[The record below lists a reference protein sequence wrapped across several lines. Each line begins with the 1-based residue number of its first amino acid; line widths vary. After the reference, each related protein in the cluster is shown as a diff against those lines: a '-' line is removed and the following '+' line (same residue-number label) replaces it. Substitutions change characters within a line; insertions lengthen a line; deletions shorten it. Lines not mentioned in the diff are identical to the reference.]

1 MKKKIIIGVSATVI
15 VIVAIAAGIVTGV
28 SSKKKSSDD
37 INVSCKAAV
46 TKNEDITCY
55 DWLKKL
61 CNKTGVEAEDYI
73 KAAKEYGYIT
83 DSDEF
88 SNDDIASGG
97 FMALTSMRA
106 MGEGKMQIY
115 LGTDDAISDNTNIE
129 LAINNNLITEDSLDR
144 GFSDQEADGIL
155 DKFDDLYYGEFW
167 PEDIENVSYKENVS
181 QLQFFDIKD
190 YKEDE
195 NIIYIDESAAKNLKK
210 GDTFVFDYMGEKIA
224 KKIVENMGNGTFSLE
239 DPEIDEVF
247 NTLIVSDSAS
257 IGIDDI
263 ISYYGLDNVKV
274 SAGKPVTMLTADV
287 SGNIHSK
294 GFAIEAAVNDD
305 NELEVTLTDNDT
317 EAEYELPIKQK
328 LNKKCEN
335 FSIKWDVNNINV
347 GAQGKYTLKS
357 GLKYASV
364 GVDIDSEI
372 SGEIGVEGDFS
383 DGILLCQTPALI
395 GSNLVAV
402 NVALYIVPAV
412 DGSVNLKVEVPY
424 YAGVSY
430 EKGKGVNGT
439 MGLRSSMQ
447 TSIEAEGT
455 MGLYF
460 RTAPMLVTM
469 RSIPL
474 LDAELDI
481 GAEAEATRTGRPNGQ
496 ICSDV
501 NVKCPVFIIGVGD
514 ESVKY
519 KNKKSLLC
527 TMDISKSCEFTS
539 FARSKSLHYERL
551 ADGTKQFVEEC
562 TYNEQPEDDKPKE
575 SEASTEAPIQQ
586 PTQEQSTQEQPTQE
600 QVTQGTDVKESGSLH
615 TYKTRMAE
623 YFPEQ
628 TTFYFDYPDNW
639 TVIKEEVISGGGEIV
654 RLRNENGAELYYE
667 AWSYKVPENN
677 QYYGGA
683 EYITSSLDKIADS
696 RYSPEN
702 DFGIVKI
709 KIISRESKLT
719 GEKVIDENGAELYAL
734 MSGEKI
740 SKYVNYG
747 NKFTCFNSGFEVGC
761 MFECQGS
768 KVFKTQLSTDYTD
781 KDREEIIAILKS
793 FRDTP

>member
-1 MKKKIIIGVSATVI
+1 MKKKIIIGVSAAVI
-15 VIVAIAAGIVTGV
+15 VIMAIAAGIVTGAL
-28 SSKKKSSDD
+28 SKKKSSND

-61 CNKTGVEAEDYI
+61 CNKMGIEADDYR

-115 LGTDDAISDNTNIE
+115 LGTDDEISDNTNIG
-129 LAINNNLITEDSLDR
+129 LAINNNLIAEDSFDR

-167 PEDIENVSYKENVS
+167 PEDIENVSYKENIS

-224 KKIVENMGNGTFSLE
+224 KKIVEDMGNGTFSLE

-287 SGNIHSK
+287 SGNINSK

-347 GAQGKYTLKS
+347 GAQVKYTLKS

-527 TMDISKSCEFTS
+527 TMYISKSCEFTS

-551 ADGTKQFVEEC
+551 ADGTKQFVKEC
-562 TYNEQPEDDKPKE
+562 TYNEQPEDEKPKE
-575 SEASTEAPIQQ
+575 SEASTEAPTQEQ
-586 PTQEQSTQEQPTQE
+586 PTQEQSTQE

-639 TVIKEEVISGGGEIV
+639 TVITERVGNDGETII
-654 RLRNENGAELYYE
+654 LQNENGAKVCYDARPYIV
-667 AWSYKVPENN
+667 YKYMYDFGTQYTSAAMSRISKSRYNPGKDLWIIKIKNTSNFDSLNN
-677 QYYGGA
+677 QTITFDDGA
-683 EYITSSLDKIADS
+683 EMYAVTTAEKSIGDTFDYRS
-696 RYSPEN
+696 
-702 DFGIVKI
+702 
-709 KIISRESKLT
+709 T
-719 GEKVIDENGAELYAL
+719 GCVMA
-734 MSGEKI
+734 
-740 SKYVNYG
+740 
-747 NKFTCFNSGFEVGC
+747 F
-761 MFECQGS
+761 MFECPNSAGFRS
-768 KVFKTQLSTDYTD
+768 EPSDKLTD
-781 KDREEIIAILKS
+781 KDREEIIAILES

>member
-1 MKKKIIIGVSATVI
+1 MKKKIIIGVSAAVI
-15 VIVAIAAGIVTGV
+15 VIMAIAAGIVTGAL
-28 SSKKKSSDD
+28 SKKKSSND

-61 CNKTGVEAEDYI
+61 CNKMGIEADDYR

-88 SNDDIASGG
+88 SDDDIASGG

-115 LGTDDAISDNTNIE
+115 LGTDDEISDNTNIE
-129 LAINNNLITEDSLDR
+129 LAINNNLIAEDSLDR

-167 PEDIENVSYKENVS
+167 PEDIENVSYKENIS

-210 GDTFVFDYMGEKIA
+210 GDIFVFDYMGEKIA
-224 KKIVENMGNGTFSLE
+224 KKIVEDMGNGTFSLE

-294 GFAIEAAVNDD
+294 GFSIEAAVNDD

-347 GAQGKYTLKS
+347 GAQVKYTLKS

-551 ADGTKQFVEEC
+551 ADGTKQFVKEC

-575 SEASTEAPIQQ
+575 SETSTEA
-586 PTQEQSTQEQPTQE
+586 TTQEQPTQE
-600 QVTQGTDVKESGSLH
+600 QVTQGTDVKESGPLH

-639 TVIKEEVISGGGEIV
+639 TVVSERANANTEVVIIQNDNGVQIEYMARDDKFGTEIMGNIMV
-654 RLRNENGAELYYE
+654 E
-667 AWSYKVPENN
+667 AK
-677 QYYGGA
+677 
-683 EYITSSLDKIADS
+683 
-696 RYSPEN
+696 N
-702 DFGIVKI
+702 DV
-709 KIISRESKLT
+709 
-719 GEKVIDENGAELYAL
+719 V
-734 MSGEKI
+734 
-740 SKYVNYG
+740 
-747 NKFTCFNSGFEVGC
+747 
-761 MFECQGS
+761 
-768 KVFKTQLSTDYTD
+768 
-781 KDREEIIAILKS
+781 
-793 FRDTP
+793 

>member
-1 MKKKIIIGVSATVI
+1 MKKKIIIGVSAAVI
-15 VIVAIAAGIVTGV
+15 VIMAIVAGIVTGAL
-28 SSKKKSSDD
+28 SKKKSSND

-61 CNKTGVEAEDYI
+61 CNKMGIEADDYR

-115 LGTDDAISDNTNIE
+115 LGTDDAISDNTNIG
-129 LAINNNLITEDSLDR
+129 LAINNNLIAEDSLDR

-210 GDTFVFDYMGEKIA
+210 GDIFVFDYMGGKIA
-224 KKIVENMGNGTFSLE
+224 KKIVEDMGNGTFSLE

-287 SGNIHSK
+287 SGNINSK

-347 GAQGKYTLKS
+347 GAQVKYTLKS

-469 RSIPL
+469 KSIPL

-551 ADGTKQFVEEC
+551 ADGTKQFVKEC
-562 TYNEQPEDDKPKE
+562 TYNEQPEDEKPKE
-575 SEASTEAPIQQ
+575 SEASTEAPTQEQ
-586 PTQEQSTQEQPTQE
+586 PTQEQSTQE

-639 TVIKEEVISGGGEIV
+639 TVITERVGNDGETII
-654 RLRNENGAELYYE
+654 LQNENGAKVCYDARPYIV
-667 AWSYKVPENN
+667 YKYMYDFGTQYTSAAMSRISKSRYNPGKDLWIIKIKNTSNFDSLNN
-677 QYYGGA
+677 QTITFDDGA
-683 EYITSSLDKIADS
+683 EMYAVTTAEKSIGDTFDYRS
-696 RYSPEN
+696 
-702 DFGIVKI
+702 
-709 KIISRESKLT
+709 T
-719 GEKVIDENGAELYAL
+719 GCVMA
-734 MSGEKI
+734 
-740 SKYVNYG
+740 
-747 NKFTCFNSGFEVGC
+747 F
-761 MFECQGS
+761 MFECPNSAGFRS
-768 KVFKTQLSTDYTD
+768 EPSDKLTD
-781 KDREEIIAILKS
+781 KDREEIIAILES

>member
-15 VIVAIAAGIVTGV
+15 VIAAIAAGVITGV
-28 SSKKKSSDD
+28 SSKKKSSND

-61 CNKTGVEAEDYI
+61 CNKMGVEADDYR

-106 MGEGKMQIY
+106 MSEGKMQIY
-115 LGTDDAISDNTNIE
+115 LGTDDEISDNTNIE
-129 LAINNNLITEDSLDR
+129 LAINNNLIAEDSLDR

-167 PEDIENVSYKENVS
+167 PEDIENVSYKENIS

-224 KKIVENMGNGTFSLE
+224 KKIVEDMGNGTFSLE

-305 NELEVTLTDNDT
+305 NELEVRLTDNDT

-335 FSIKWDVNNINV
+335 FSMKWNVNNINV
-347 GAQGKYTLKS
+347 GAQVKYTLKS

-551 ADGTKQFVEEC
+551 ADGTKQFVKEC

-575 SEASTEAPIQQ
+575 SGASTEAP
-586 PTQEQSTQEQPTQE
+586 TQEQPTQE
-600 QVTQGTDVKESGSLH
+600 QVTQGTDLKESGSLH

-639 TVIKEEVISGGGEIV
+639 TVIKEDVISGGGEIV
-654 RLRNENGAELYYE
+654 RLKNENGAELYYE
-667 AWSYKVPENN
+667 AWAYKVPENN
-677 QYYGGA
+677 QYYGGT
-683 EYITSSLDKIADS
+683 EYITSSLDKIANS

-740 SKYVNYG
+740 SKYLNYG
-747 NKFTCFNSGFEVGC
+747 NKFTCFSSGFEVGC

-768 KVFKTQLSTDYTD
+768 KVFMTQLSTDYTEKD
-781 KDREEIIAILKS
+781 KEEIIAILKS

>member
-1 MKKKIIIGVSATVI
+1 MKKKIIIGVSVAVI
-15 VIVAIAAGIVTGV
+15 VIVAIVTGIVTGA
-28 SSKKKSSDD
+28 SSKKKSSND
-37 INVSCKAAV
+37 INVSCNAAV

-61 CNKTGVEAEDYI
+61 CNKTGVEAEDYR

-347 GAQGKYTLKS
+347 GAQVKYTLKS

-469 RSIPL
+469 KSIPL

-527 TMDISKSCEFTS
+527 TMDISKSCEFTL

-551 ADGTKQFVEEC
+551 ADGTKQFVNEC

-575 SEASTEAPIQQ
+575 SGASTEV
-586 PTQEQSTQEQPTQE
+586 PTQEQPTQEQPTQE
-600 QVTQGTDVKESGSLH
+600 QVTQGTDLKESGPLH

-639 TVIKEEVISGGGEIV
+639 TVVSERTNANTEVVIIQNDNGVQIEYIARDDKFGTEIMGNIMVEAKNDVVSKPRYNSGGELVIV
-654 RLRNENGAELYYE
+654 KTKDYKEYSRTSLDVREYDDGAE
-667 AWSYKVPENN
+667 
-677 QYYGGA
+677 
-683 EYITSSLDKIADS
+683 
-696 RYSPEN
+696 R
-702 DFGIVKI
+702 
-709 KIISRESKLT
+709 
-719 GEKVIDENGAELYAL
+719 YAL
-734 MSGEKI
+734 MPASTSYSICHTGIYLGCYFETPKETMFFSI
-740 SKYVNYG
+740 PSK
-747 NKFTCFNSGFEVGC
+747 K
-761 MFECQGS
+761 
-768 KVFKTQLSTDYTD
+768 LTD
-781 KDREEIIAILKS
+781 KDREEIIAILES

>member
-15 VIVAIAAGIVTGV
+15 VIAAIAAGVITGV
-28 SSKKKSSDD
+28 SSKKKSSND

-61 CNKTGVEAEDYI
+61 CNKMGVEADDYR

-106 MGEGKMQIY
+106 MSEGKMQIY

-129 LAINNNLITEDSLDR
+129 LAINNNLIAEDSLDR

-167 PEDIENVSYKENVS
+167 PEDIENVSYKENIS

-224 KKIVENMGNGTFSLE
+224 KKIVEDMGNGTFSLE

-287 SGNIHSK
+287 SGNINSK

-347 GAQGKYTLKS
+347 GAQVKYTLKS

-551 ADGTKQFVEEC
+551 ADGTKQFVKEC
-562 TYNEQPEDDKPKE
+562 TYNEQPEDDKPKG
-575 SEASTEAPIQQ
+575 SEASTEAP
-586 PTQEQSTQEQPTQE
+586 TQEQPTQE
-600 QVTQGTDVKESGSLH
+600 QVTQGTDVKESGPLH

-639 TVIKEEVISGGGEIV
+639 TVVSERANANTEVVIIQNDNGVQIEYMARDDKFGTEIMGNIMVEAKNDVVSKPRYNSGGELVIV
-654 RLRNENGAELYYE
+654 KTKDYKEYSRTSPDVREYDDGAE
-667 AWSYKVPENN
+667 
-677 QYYGGA
+677 
-683 EYITSSLDKIADS
+683 
-696 RYSPEN
+696 R
-702 DFGIVKI
+702 
-709 KIISRESKLT
+709 
-719 GEKVIDENGAELYAL
+719 YAL
-734 MSGEKI
+734 MPASTSYSICHTGIYLGCYFEAPKETMFSSI
-740 SKYVNYG
+740 PSK
-747 NKFTCFNSGFEVGC
+747 K
-761 MFECQGS
+761 
-768 KVFKTQLSTDYTD
+768 LTD
-781 KDREEIIAILKS
+781 KDREEIIAILGS

>member
-347 GAQGKYTLKS
+347 GAQVKYTLKS

>member
-1 MKKKIIIGVSATVI
+1 MKKKIIIGISVSVI
-15 VIVAIAAGIVTGV
+15 VIVAIAAGVITGV
-28 SSKKKSSDD
+28 SSKKKSSND

-61 CNKTGVEAEDYI
+61 CNKTGVEADDYR

-115 LGTDDAISDNTNIE
+115 LGTDDEISDNTNIE
-129 LAINNNLITEDSLDR
+129 LAINNNLIAEDSLDR

-167 PEDIENVSYKENVS
+167 PEDIENVSYKENIS

-190 YKEDE
+190 YKENE

-224 KKIVENMGNGTFSLE
+224 KKIVEDMGNGTFSLE

-287 SGNIHSK
+287 SGNINSK

-347 GAQGKYTLKS
+347 GAQVKYTLKS

-481 GAEAEATRTGRPNGQ
+481 GAEAEATRTGRPDGQ

-551 ADGTKQFVEEC
+551 ADGTKQFVKEC
-562 TYNEQPEDDKPKE
+562 TYNEQPEDDKPKG
-575 SEASTEAPIQQ
+575 SGASTEAP
-586 PTQEQSTQEQPTQE
+586 TQEHPTQE

-639 TVIKEEVISGGGEIV
+639 TVIKEDVISGGGEIV
-654 RLRNENGAELYYE
+654 RLKNENGAELYYE
-667 AWSYKVPENN
+667 AWAYKVPENN
-677 QYYGGA
+677 QYYGGT
-683 EYITSSLDKIADS
+683 EYITSSLDKIANS

-747 NKFTCFNSGFEVGC
+747 NKFTCFSSGFEVGC

-768 KVFKTQLSTDYTD
+768 KVFMTQLSTDYTEKD
-781 KDREEIIAILKS
+781 KEEIIAILKS

>member
-1 MKKKIIIGVSATVI
+1 MKKKIIIGISASVI
-15 VIVAIAAGIVTGV
+15 VIVAIAAGIVTGA
-28 SSKKKSSDD
+28 SSKKKSSND

-61 CNKTGVEAEDYI
+61 CNKMGVEADDYR

-88 SNDDIASGG
+88 SDDDIASGG

-115 LGTDDAISDNTNIE
+115 LGTDDEISDNTNIE
-129 LAINNNLITEDSLDR
+129 LAINNNLIAEDSLDR

-167 PEDIENVSYKENVS
+167 PEDIENVSYKENIS

-224 KKIVENMGNGTFSLE
+224 KKIVEDMGNGTFSLE

-274 SAGKPVTMLTADV
+274 SAGKPVTMLTADM

-294 GFAIEAAVNDD
+294 GFSIEAAVNDD

-347 GAQGKYTLKS
+347 GAQVKYTLKS

-439 MGLRSSMQ
+439 MGLQLRQ
-447 TSIEAEGT
+447 
-455 MGLYF
+455 
-460 RTAPMLVTM
+460 
-469 RSIPL
+469 
-474 LDAELDI
+474 
-481 GAEAEATRTGRPNGQ
+481 
-496 ICSDV
+496 
-501 NVKCPVFIIGVGD
+501 K
-514 ESVKY
+514 
-519 KNKKSLLC
+519 
-527 TMDISKSCEFTS
+527 
-539 FARSKSLHYERL
+539 
-551 ADGTKQFVEEC
+551 
-562 TYNEQPEDDKPKE
+562 EQWDC
-575 SEASTEAPIQQ
+575 
-586 PTQEQSTQEQPTQE
+586 
-600 QVTQGTDVKESGSLH
+600 
-615 TYKTRMAE
+615 
-623 YFPEQ
+623 
-628 TTFYFDYPDNW
+628 
-639 TVIKEEVISGGGEIV
+639 ISGQHQC
-654 RLRNENGAELYYE
+654 L
-667 AWSYKVPENN
+667 
-677 QYYGGA
+677 
-683 EYITSSLDKIADS
+683 
-696 RYSPEN
+696 
-702 DFGIVKI
+702 
-709 KIISRESKLT
+709 
-719 GEKVIDENGAELYAL
+719 
-734 MSGEKI
+734 
-740 SKYVNYG
+740 
-747 NKFTCFNSGFEVGC
+747 
-761 MFECQGS
+761 
-768 KVFKTQLSTDYTD
+768 
-781 KDREEIIAILKS
+781 
-793 FRDTP
+793 

>member
-1 MKKKIIIGVSATVI
+1 MKKKIIIGVSAAVI
-15 VIVAIAAGIVTGV
+15 VIVAIAAGIVTGA
-28 SSKKKSSDD
+28 SSKKKSSND

-61 CNKTGVEAEDYI
+61 CNKMGVEADDYR

-88 SNDDIASGG
+88 SDDDIASGG

-115 LGTDDAISDNTNIE
+115 LGTDDEISDNTNIE
-129 LAINNNLITEDSLDR
+129 LAINNNLIAEDSLDR

-167 PEDIENVSYKENVS
+167 PEDIENVSYKENIS

-210 GDTFVFDYMGEKIA
+210 GDIFVFDYMGEKIA
-224 KKIVENMGNGTFSLE
+224 KKIVEDMGNGTFSLE

-294 GFAIEAAVNDD
+294 GFSIEAAVNDD

-347 GAQGKYTLKS
+347 GAQVKYTLKS

-551 ADGTKQFVEEC
+551 ADGTKQFVKEC

-575 SEASTEAPIQQ
+575 SETSTEA
-586 PTQEQSTQEQPTQE
+586 TTQEQPTQE
-600 QVTQGTDVKESGSLH
+600 QVTQGTDVKESGPLH

-639 TVIKEEVISGGGEIV
+639 TVITERVGNDGETII
-654 RLRNENGAELYYE
+654 LQNENGAKVCYDARPYIV
-667 AWSYKVPENN
+667 YKYMYDFGTQYTSAAMSRISKSRYNPGKDLWIIKIKNTSNFDSLNN
-677 QYYGGA
+677 QTITFDDGA
-683 EYITSSLDKIADS
+683 EMYAVTTAEKSIGDTFDYRS
-696 RYSPEN
+696 
-702 DFGIVKI
+702 
-709 KIISRESKLT
+709 T
-719 GEKVIDENGAELYAL
+719 GCVMA
-734 MSGEKI
+734 
-740 SKYVNYG
+740 
-747 NKFTCFNSGFEVGC
+747 F
-761 MFECQGS
+761 MFECPNSAGFRS
-768 KVFKTQLSTDYTD
+768 EPSDKLTD
-781 KDREEIIAILKS
+781 KDREEIIAILES

>member
-1 MKKKIIIGVSATVI
+1 MKKKIIIGISAAVI
-15 VIVAIAAGIVTGV
+15 VIAAITAGFITGIL
-28 SSKKKSSDD
+28 SKKKNNND

-46 TKNEDITCY
+46 TKNGDITCY

-61 CNKTGVEAEDYI
+61 CNNTGIEAEDYR

-83 DSDEF
+83 DKDEF

-129 LAINNNLITEDSLDR
+129 LAINNNLIAEDSLDR

-347 GAQGKYTLKS
+347 GAQVKYTLKS

-481 GAEAEATRTGRPNGQ
+481 GAEAEATRTGRQNGQ

-586 PTQEQSTQEQPTQE
+586 PTQEQSTHEQPTQE
-600 QVTQGTDVKESGSLH
+600 QVTQGTDVKESGPLH

-654 RLRNENGAELYYE
+654 RLQNENGAELYYE

-683 EYITSSLDKIADS
+683 EYITSSLDKIANS

-747 NKFTCFNSGFEVGC
+747 NKFTCFSSGFEVGC

-768 KVFKTQLSTDYTD
+768 KVFMTQLSTDYTD

>member
-1 MKKKIIIGVSATVI
+1 MKKKIIIGVSVAVI
-15 VIVAIAAGIVTGV
+15 VIVAIVTGIVTGA
-28 SSKKKSSDD
+28 SSKKKSSND

-61 CNKTGVEAEDYI
+61 CNKMGVEADDYR
-73 KAAKEYGYIT
+73 KSAEEYGYIT

-106 MGEGKMQIY
+106 MSEGKMQIY

-129 LAINNNLITEDSLDR
+129 LAINNNLIAEDSLDR

-167 PEDIENVSYKENVS
+167 PEDIENVSYKENIS

-224 KKIVENMGNGTFSLE
+224 KKIVEDMGNGTFSLE

-274 SAGKPVTMLTADV
+274 SAGKPVTMLTADM

-294 GFAIEAAVNDD
+294 GFSIEAAVNDD

-347 GAQGKYTLKS
+347 GAQVKYTLKS

-527 TMDISKSCEFTS
+527 TMDISKSCEFTL

-551 ADGTKQFVEEC
+551 ADGTKQFVNEC

-575 SEASTEAPIQQ
+575 SGASTEVP
-586 PTQEQSTQEQPTQE
+586 TQEQPTQE
-600 QVTQGTDVKESGSLH
+600 QVTQGTDLKESGPLH

-639 TVIKEEVISGGGEIV
+639 TVVSERTNANTEVVIIQNDNGVQIEYIARDDKFGTEIMGNIMVEAKNDVVSKPRYNSGGELVIV
-654 RLRNENGAELYYE
+654 KTKDYKEYSRTSPDVREYDDGAE
-667 AWSYKVPENN
+667 
-677 QYYGGA
+677 
-683 EYITSSLDKIADS
+683 
-696 RYSPEN
+696 R
-702 DFGIVKI
+702 
-709 KIISRESKLT
+709 
-719 GEKVIDENGAELYAL
+719 YAL
-734 MSGEKI
+734 MPASTSYSICHTGIYLGCYFETPKETMFFSI
-740 SKYVNYG
+740 PSK
-747 NKFTCFNSGFEVGC
+747 K
-761 MFECQGS
+761 
-768 KVFKTQLSTDYTD
+768 LTD
-781 KDREEIIAILKS
+781 KDREEIIAILES

>member
-1 MKKKIIIGVSATVI
+1 VKKKIIISVSAAVI
-15 VIVAIAAGIVTGV
+15 VIVAIAAGIVTGD
-28 SSKKKSSDD
+28 SSKKKSSND

-61 CNKTGVEAEDYI
+61 CNKTGVEAEDYR

-129 LAINNNLITEDSLDR
+129 LAINNNLIAEDSLDR

-167 PEDIENVSYKENVS
+167 PEDIENVSYKENIS

-347 GAQGKYTLKS
+347 GAQVKYTLKS

-575 SEASTEAPIQQ
+575 SEASTEAP
-586 PTQEQSTQEQPTQE
+586 TQEQPTQEQPTHE

-654 RLRNENGAELYYE
+654 RLQNENGAELYYE

-683 EYITSSLDKIADS
+683 EYITSSLDKIANS
-696 RYSPEN
+696 RYSLEN

-747 NKFTCFNSGFEVGC
+747 NKFTCFSSGFEVGC

-768 KVFKTQLSTDYTD
+768 KVFMTQLNTDYTD

>member
-1 MKKKIIIGVSATVI
+1 MKKKIIIGVSAAVI
-15 VIVAIAAGIVTGV
+15 VIAAIAAGVITGV
-28 SSKKKSSDD
+28 SSKKKSSND
-37 INVSCKAAV
+37 INVSCKAVV
-46 TKNEDITCY
+46 TKNDDITCY

-61 CNKTGVEAEDYI
+61 CNKTGIEAEDYR
-73 KAAKEYGYIT
+73 KAAKENGYIT

-115 LGTDDAISDNTNIE
+115 LGTDDEISDNTNIE
-129 LAINNNLITEDSLDR
+129 LAIDKDLIAEDSLDK
-144 GFSDQEADGIL
+144 GFSDEEADAIL

-167 PEDIENVSYKENVS
+167 PDNIENVSYKGNVS
-181 QLQFFDIKD
+181 QLEYFDIKD
-190 YKEDE
+190 YNEDD
-195 NIIYIDESAAKNLKK
+195 NIITLDDSAAKNLKK
-210 GDTFVFDYMGEKIA
+210 GDTFVFDYKGDKIS
-224 KKIVENMGNGTFSLE
+224 KKIGEDMGNGTFSLE
-239 DPEIDEVF
+239 EPEMDEVF
-247 NTLIVSDSAS
+247 DTLIVSDSAS

-263 ISYYGLDNVKV
+263 ISYYGIDNVEM
-274 SAGKPVTMLTADV
+274 SAGNPVTTLAADV

-317 EAEYELPIKQK
+317 EAEYKLPIKQK

-347 GAQGKYTLKS
+347 GAQVKYTLKS

-383 DGILLCQTPALI
+383 DGIFLCQTPAPI
-395 GSNLVAV
+395 GNHLVAV
-402 NVALYIVPAV
+402 NVALYIVPTI
-412 DGSVNLKVEVPY
+412 DGSITLKVEVPFH
-424 YAGVSY
+424 AGVSY

-439 MGLRSSMQ
+439 MGLRSPMQ
-447 TSIEAEGT
+447 TSIEAEGK

-469 RSIPL
+469 KSIPL
-474 LDAELDI
+474 LDAELDM
-481 GAEAEATRTGRPNGQ
+481 GAEADAKRTGRPNGQ

-501 NVKCPVFIIGVGD
+501 NVKCPVFKLGVGD

-551 ADGTKQFVEEC
+551 ADGTKQFVKEC

-575 SEASTEAPIQQ
+575 SETSTEA
-586 PTQEQSTQEQPTQE
+586 TTQEQPTQE
-600 QVTQGTDVKESGSLH
+600 QVTQGTDVKESGPLH

-639 TVIKEEVISGGGEIV
+639 TVITERVGNDGEYIV
-654 RLRNENGAELYYE
+654 LQNENGA
-667 AWSYKVPENN
+667 KVCYDARPYIVDKSMYNFGQ
-677 QYYGGA
+677 QY
-683 EYITSSLDKIADS
+683 TSAAMSRIAKS
-696 RYSPEN
+696 RYNPGN
-702 DFGIVKI
+702 DFWIVKI
-709 KIISRESKLT
+709 KNTSNFDALT
-719 GEKVIDENGAELYAL
+719 GQTITYEDGAEMYAVT
-734 MSGEKI
+734 SAEKSVGDKFDYI
-740 SKYVNYG
+740 SAGYSMA
-747 NKFTCFNSGFEVGC
+747 F
-761 MFECQGS
+761 MFECPNSAGFRS
-768 KVFKTQLSTDYTD
+768 EPSAKLTD
-781 KDREEIIAILKS
+781 KDREEIIAILQS

>member
-1 MKKKIIIGVSATVI
+1 MKKKIIIGVSAAVI
-15 VIVAIAAGIVTGV
+15 VIVAIAVGIVTGA
-28 SSKKKSSDD
+28 SSKKKSSND

-61 CNKTGVEAEDYI
+61 CNKTGVEAEDYR

-115 LGTDDAISDNTNIE
+115 LGTDDVISDNTNIE
-129 LAINNNLITEDSLDR
+129 IAINNNLIAEDSLDR

-347 GAQGKYTLKS
+347 GAQVKYTLKS

-575 SEASTEAPIQQ
+575 SEASTEAPIQEQ
-586 PTQEQSTQEQPTQE
+586 PTQEQSTHEQPTQE
-600 QVTQGTDVKESGSLH
+600 QVTQGTDVKESGLLH

-639 TVIKEEVISGGGEIV
+639 TVVSERANANTEVVIIQNDNGVQIEYIARDDKFGTEIMGNIMVEAKNDVVSKPRYNSGGELVIV
-654 RLRNENGAELYYE
+654 KTKDYKEYSRTSPDVIEYDDGAE
-667 AWSYKVPENN
+667 
-677 QYYGGA
+677 
-683 EYITSSLDKIADS
+683 
-696 RYSPEN
+696 R
-702 DFGIVKI
+702 
-709 KIISRESKLT
+709 
-719 GEKVIDENGAELYAL
+719 YAL
-734 MSGEKI
+734 MPASTSYSICHTGIYLGCYFETPKETMFYSI
-740 SKYVNYG
+740 PSK
-747 NKFTCFNSGFEVGC
+747 K
-761 MFECQGS
+761 
-768 KVFKTQLSTDYTD
+768 LTD
-781 KDREEIIAILKS
+781 KDRKEIIAILES

>member
-1 MKKKIIIGVSATVI
+1 MKKKIIISVSAAVI
-15 VIVAIAAGIVTGV
+15 VIAAIAAGIVTGA
-28 SSKKKSSDD
+28 SSKKKSSND

-61 CNKTGVEAEDYI
+61 CNKTGVEADDYR

-181 QLQFFDIKD
+181 QLQFFEIKD

-347 GAQGKYTLKS
+347 GAQVKYTLKS

-575 SEASTEAPIQQ
+575 SEASTEAP
-586 PTQEQSTQEQPTQE
+586 TQEQPTQEQPTHE

-654 RLRNENGAELYYE
+654 RLQNENGAELYYE

-683 EYITSSLDKIADS
+683 EYITSSLDKIANS

-747 NKFTCFNSGFEVGC
+747 NKFTCFSSGFEVGC

-768 KVFKTQLSTDYTD
+768 KVFMTQLSTDYTD

>member
-1 MKKKIIIGVSATVI
+1 MKKKIIIGVSAAVI
-15 VIVAIAAGIVTGV
+15 VIVAIVTGIVTGAL
-28 SSKKKSSDD
+28 SKKKSSND

-46 TKNEDITCY
+46 TKNEDIICY

-61 CNKTGVEAEDYI
+61 CNKTGVEAEDYR

-181 QLQFFDIKD
+181 QLQFFEIKD

-347 GAQGKYTLKS
+347 GAQVKYTLKS

-575 SEASTEAPIQQ
+575 SEASTEAP
-586 PTQEQSTQEQPTQE
+586 TQEQPTQEQPTHE

-654 RLRNENGAELYYE
+654 RLQNENGAELYYE

-683 EYITSSLDKIADS
+683 EYITSSLDKIANS

-747 NKFTCFNSGFEVGC
+747 NKFTCFSSGFEVGC

-768 KVFKTQLSTDYTD
+768 KVFMTQLSTDYTD

>member
-1 MKKKIIIGVSATVI
+1 MKKKIIIGISVSVI
-15 VIVAIAAGIVTGV
+15 VIVAIAAGVITGV
-28 SSKKKSSDD
+28 SSKKKSSND
-37 INVSCKAAV
+37 INVSCKAV
-46 TKNEDITCY
+46 VIKNDDITCY

-61 CNKTGVEAEDYI
+61 CNKMGVEAENYR
-73 KAAKEYGYIT
+73 KAAKENGYIT

-88 SNDDIASGG
+88 SDDDIASGG

-115 LGTDDAISDNTNIE
+115 LGTDDEISDNTNIE
-129 LAINNNLITEDSLDR
+129 LAINNNLIAEDSLDR

-167 PEDIENVSYKENVS
+167 PEDIENVSYKENIS

-224 KKIVENMGNGTFSLE
+224 KKIVEDMGNGTFSLE

-347 GAQGKYTLKS
+347 GAQVKYTLKS

-455 MGLYF
+455 IGLYF

-551 ADGTKQFVEEC
+551 ADGTKQFVKEC
-562 TYNEQPEDDKPKE
+562 TYNEQPEDDKPKG
-575 SEASTEAPIQQ
+575 SEASAEAP
-586 PTQEQSTQEQPTQE
+586 TQEQPTQE
-600 QVTQGTDVKESGSLH
+600 QVTQGTDLKESGSLH

-639 TVIKEEVISGGGEIV
+639 TVIKEDVISGGGEIV

-696 RYSPEN
+696 RYSSEN
-702 DFGIVKI
+702 GFGIVKI
-709 KIISRESKLT
+709 KIISRQDKFT
-719 GEKVIDENGAELYAL
+719 GEEVVDENGAELYAL

-768 KVFKTQLSTDYTD
+768 KVFMTQLSTDYTEKD
-781 KDREEIIAILKS
+781 KEEIIAILKS

>member
-1 MKKKIIIGVSATVI
+1 MKKKIIIGISASVI
-15 VIVAIAAGIVTGV
+15 VIVAIAAGIVTGA
-28 SSKKKSSDD
+28 SSKKKSSND

-61 CNKTGVEAEDYI
+61 CNKMGVEADDYR

-129 LAINNNLITEDSLDR
+129 LAINNNLIAEDSLDR

-167 PEDIENVSYKENVS
+167 PEDIENVSYKENIS

-224 KKIVENMGNGTFSLE
+224 KKIVEDMGNGTFSLE

-347 GAQGKYTLKS
+347 GAQVKYTLKS

-551 ADGTKQFVEEC
+551 ADGTKQFVKEC
-562 TYNEQPEDDKPKE
+562 TYNEQPEDDKPKG
-575 SEASTEAPIQQ
+575 SEASAEA
-586 PTQEQSTQEQPTQE
+586 PTQEHPTQE
-600 QVTQGTDVKESGSLH
+600 QVTQGTDVKESGPLH

-639 TVIKEEVISGGGEIV
+639 TVIKEDAISGGGEIV

-683 EYITSSLDKIADS
+683 EYITSSLDKIANS
-696 RYSPEN
+696 RYSSEN
-702 DFGIVKI
+702 GFGIVKI
-709 KIISRESKLT
+709 KIISRQDKFT
-719 GEKVIDENGAELYAL
+719 GEEVVDENGAELYAL

-768 KVFKTQLSTDYTD
+768 KVFMTQLSTDYTEKD
-781 KDREEIIAILKS
+781 KEEIIAILKS

>member
-1 MKKKIIIGVSATVI
+1 MKKKIIIGVSAAVI
-15 VIVAIAAGIVTGV
+15 VIMAIAAGIVTGAL
-28 SSKKKSSDD
+28 SKKKSSND

-61 CNKTGVEAEDYI
+61 CNKMGIEADDYR

-115 LGTDDAISDNTNIE
+115 LGTDDAISDNTNIG
-129 LAINNNLITEDSLDR
+129 LAINNNLIAEDSLDR

-167 PEDIENVSYKENVS
+167 PEDIENVSYKENIS

-224 KKIVENMGNGTFSLE
+224 KKIVEDMGNGTFSLE

-247 NTLIVSDSAS
+247 NTFIVSDSAS

-287 SGNIHSK
+287 SGNINSK

-347 GAQGKYTLKS
+347 GAQVKYTLKS

-501 NVKCPVFIIGVGD
+501 NVKCPVFVIGLGD

-527 TMDISKSCEFTS
+527 TMNISKSCEFTS

-551 ADGTKQFVEEC
+551 ADDTKQFVKEC

-575 SEASTEAPIQQ
+575 SGASTEA
-586 PTQEQSTQEQPTQE
+586 STQEQPTQE
-600 QVTQGTDVKESGSLH
+600 QVTQGTDLKESGPLH

-639 TVIKEEVISGGGEIV
+639 TVVSERANANTEVVIIQNDNGVQIEYMARDDKFGTEIMGNIMVEAKNDVVSKPRYNSGGELVIV
-654 RLRNENGAELYYE
+654 KTKDYKEYSRTSPDVREYDDGAE
-667 AWSYKVPENN
+667 
-677 QYYGGA
+677 
-683 EYITSSLDKIADS
+683 
-696 RYSPEN
+696 R
-702 DFGIVKI
+702 
-709 KIISRESKLT
+709 
-719 GEKVIDENGAELYAL
+719 YAL
-734 MSGEKI
+734 MPASTSYSICHTGIYLGCYFETPKETMFFSI
-740 SKYVNYG
+740 PSK
-747 NKFTCFNSGFEVGC
+747 K
-761 MFECQGS
+761 
-768 KVFKTQLSTDYTD
+768 LTD
-781 KDREEIIAILKS
+781 KDREEIIAILES

>member
-1 MKKKIIIGVSATVI
+1 MKKKIIIGISVSVI
-15 VIVAIAAGIVTGV
+15 VIVAIAAGVITGV
-28 SSKKKSSDD
+28 SSKKKSSND
-37 INVSCKAAV
+37 INVSCKAV
-46 TKNEDITCY
+46 VIKNDDITCY

-61 CNKTGVEAEDYI
+61 CNKMGVEAENYR
-73 KAAKEYGYIT
+73 KAAKENGYIT

-88 SNDDIASGG
+88 SDDDIASGG

-115 LGTDDAISDNTNIE
+115 LGTDDEISDNTNIE
-129 LAINNNLITEDSLDR
+129 LAINNNLIAEDSLDR

-167 PEDIENVSYKENVS
+167 PEDIENVSYKENIS

-224 KKIVENMGNGTFSLE
+224 KKIVEDMGNGTFSLE

-274 SAGKPVTMLTADV
+274 SAGKPVTMLTADM

-294 GFAIEAAVNDD
+294 GFSIEAAVNDD

-347 GAQGKYTLKS
+347 GAQVKYTLKS

-481 GAEAEATRTGRPNGQ
+481 GAEAEATRTGRPDGQ

-551 ADGTKQFVEEC
+551 ADGTKQFVKEC
-562 TYNEQPEDDKPKE
+562 TYNEQPEDDKPKG
-575 SEASTEAPIQQ
+575 SGASTEAP
-586 PTQEQSTQEQPTQE
+586 TQEHPTQE

-639 TVIKEEVISGGGEIV
+639 TVIKEDVISGGGEIV
-654 RLRNENGAELYYE
+654 RLKNENGAELYYE
-667 AWSYKVPENN
+667 AWAYKVPENN
-677 QYYGGA
+677 QYYGGT
-683 EYITSSLDKIADS
+683 EYITSSLDKIANS

-747 NKFTCFNSGFEVGC
+747 NKFTCFSSGFEVGC

-768 KVFKTQLSTDYTD
+768 KVFMTQLSTDYTEKD
-781 KDREEIIAILKS
+781 KEEIIAILKS

>member
-1 MKKKIIIGVSATVI
+1 MKKKIIIGVSAAVI
-15 VIVAIAAGIVTGV
+15 VIVAIAAGIITGA
-28 SSKKKSSDD
+28 SSKKKSSND

-61 CNKTGVEAEDYI
+61 CNKTGVEAEDYR

-115 LGTDDAISDNTNIE
+115 LGTDDVISDNTNIE
-129 LAINNNLITEDSLDR
+129 LAINNNLIAEDSLDR

-224 KKIVENMGNGTFSLE
+224 KKIVENMGNVTFSLE

-347 GAQGKYTLKS
+347 GAQVKYTLKS

-527 TMDISKSCEFTS
+527 TMDISKSYEFTS

-575 SEASTEAPIQQ
+575 SEASTEAPIQEQ
-586 PTQEQSTQEQPTQE
+586 PTQEQSTHEQPTQE
-600 QVTQGTDVKESGSLH
+600 QVTQGTDVKESGPLH

-639 TVIKEEVISGGGEIV
+639 TVVSERTNANTEVVIIQNDNGVQIEYIARDDKFGTEIMGNIMVEAKNDVVSKPRYNSGGELVIV
-654 RLRNENGAELYYE
+654 KTKDYKEYSRTSPDVREYDDGAE
-667 AWSYKVPENN
+667 
-677 QYYGGA
+677 
-683 EYITSSLDKIADS
+683 
-696 RYSPEN
+696 R
-702 DFGIVKI
+702 
-709 KIISRESKLT
+709 
-719 GEKVIDENGAELYAL
+719 YAL
-734 MSGEKI
+734 MPASTSYSICHTGIYLGCYFETPKETMFFSI
-740 SKYVNYG
+740 PSK
-747 NKFTCFNSGFEVGC
+747 K
-761 MFECQGS
+761 
-768 KVFKTQLSTDYTD
+768 LTD
-781 KDREEIIAILKS
+781 KDREEIIAILES

>member
-15 VIVAIAAGIVTGV
+15 VIAAIAAGVITGV
-28 SSKKKSSDD
+28 SSKKKSSKD

-61 CNKTGVEAEDYI
+61 CNKMGVEADDYR

-115 LGTDDAISDNTNIE
+115 LGTDDEISDKTNIE
-129 LAINNNLITEDSLDR
+129 LAINNNLIAEDSLDR

-167 PEDIENVSYKENVS
+167 PEDIENVSYKENIS

-224 KKIVENMGNGTFSLE
+224 KKIVDDMGNGTFSLE

-287 SGNIHSK
+287 SGNINSK

-347 GAQGKYTLKS
+347 GAQVKYTLKS

-469 RSIPL
+469 KSIPL

-551 ADGTKQFVEEC
+551 ADGTKHFVKEC

-575 SEASTEAPIQQ
+575 SGASTEAP
-586 PTQEQSTQEQPTQE
+586 TQEQPTQE
-600 QVTQGTDVKESGSLH
+600 QVTQGTYLKESGSLH

-639 TVIKEEVISGGGEIV
+639 TVIKEDVISGGGEIV
-654 RLRNENGAELYYE
+654 RLKNENGAELYYE
-667 AWSYKVPENN
+667 AWAYKVPENN
-677 QYYGGA
+677 QYYGGT
-683 EYITSSLDKIADS
+683 EYITSSLDKIANS

-740 SKYVNYG
+740 SKYLNYG
-747 NKFTCFNSGFEVGC
+747 NKFTCFSSGFEVGC

-768 KVFKTQLSTDYTD
+768 KVFMTQLSTDYTEKD
-781 KDREEIIAILKS
+781 KEEIIAILKS

>member
-1 MKKKIIIGVSATVI
+1 MKKKIIIGVSAAVI
-15 VIVAIAAGIVTGV
+15 VIAAIAAGVITGV
-28 SSKKKSSDD
+28 SSKKKSSND
-37 INVSCKAAV
+37 INVSCKAVV
-46 TKNEDITCY
+46 TKNDDITCY

-61 CNKTGVEAEDYI
+61 CNKTGIEAEDYR
-73 KAAKEYGYIT
+73 KAAKENGYIT

-115 LGTDDAISDNTNIE
+115 LGTDDEISDNTNIE
-129 LAINNNLITEDSLDR
+129 LAIDKDLIAEDSLDK
-144 GFSDQEADGIL
+144 GFSDEEADAIL

-167 PEDIENVSYKENVS
+167 PDNIENVSYKGNVS
-181 QLQFFDIKD
+181 QLEYFDIKD
-190 YKEDE
+190 YNEDD
-195 NIIYIDESAAKNLKK
+195 NIITLDDSAAKNLKK
-210 GDTFVFDYMGEKIA
+210 GDTFVFDYKGDKIS
-224 KKIVENMGNGTFSLE
+224 KKIGEDMGNGTFSLE
-239 DPEIDEVF
+239 EPEMDEVF
-247 NTLIVSDSAS
+247 DTLIVSDSAS

-263 ISYYGLDNVKV
+263 ISYYGIDNVEM
-274 SAGKPVTMLTADV
+274 SAGNPVTTLAADV

-317 EAEYELPIKQK
+317 EAEYKLPIKQK

-347 GAQGKYTLKS
+347 GAQVKYTLKS

-527 TMDISKSCEFTS
+527 TMNISKDCEFAS
-539 FARSKSLHYERL
+539 FAKSKSLHYERL
-551 ADGTKQFVEEC
+551 SDGTKQFVKEC
-562 TYNEQPEDDKPKE
+562 TYNEQSENDKPKE
-575 SEASTEAPIQQ
+575 SEAGTQA
-586 PTQEQSTQEQPTQE
+586 PTQEQT
-600 QVTQGTDVKESGSLH
+600 TQGTDAKESGSLH

-639 TVIKEEVISGGGEIV
+639 TVVSESVNEDTERVTIQNDNGVQIQYIARDDKFGTDFIGNIIVEAKNDVVSKPRYNSGGELVIV
-654 RLRNENGAELYYE
+654 KTKDYKEYSRTSPDVREYDDGAE
-667 AWSYKVPENN
+667 
-677 QYYGGA
+677 
-683 EYITSSLDKIADS
+683 
-696 RYSPEN
+696 R
-702 DFGIVKI
+702 
-709 KIISRESKLT
+709 
-719 GEKVIDENGAELYAL
+719 YAL
-734 MSGEKI
+734 MTSSTHFSVCSTGNSRGCYFETPKETMFYSI
-740 SKYVNYG
+740 PSK
-747 NKFTCFNSGFEVGC
+747 K
-761 MFECQGS
+761 
-768 KVFKTQLSTDYTD
+768 LTD
-781 KDREEIIAILKS
+781 KDREEIIAILES

>member
-15 VIVAIAAGIVTGV
+15 VIAAIAAGVITGV
-28 SSKKKSSDD
+28 SSKKKSSND
-37 INVSCKAAV
+37 INVSCKAVV
-46 TKNEDITCY
+46 TKNDDITCY

-61 CNKTGVEAEDYI
+61 CNKMGVEAENYR
-73 KAAKEYGYIT
+73 KAAKENGYIT

-88 SNDDIASGG
+88 SDDDIASGG

-115 LGTDDAISDNTNIE
+115 LGTDDEISDNTNIE
-129 LAINNNLITEDSLDR
+129 LAIDKDLIAEDSLDR

-167 PEDIENVSYKENVS
+167 PEDIENVSYKENIS

-224 KKIVENMGNGTFSLE
+224 KKIVEDMGNGTFSLE

-287 SGNIHSK
+287 SGNINSK

-347 GAQGKYTLKS
+347 GAQVKYTLKS

-551 ADGTKQFVEEC
+551 ADGTKQFVKEC

-575 SEASTEAPIQQ
+575 SETSTEAT
-586 PTQEQSTQEQPTQE
+586 TQEHPTQE
-600 QVTQGTDVKESGSLH
+600 QVTQGTDLKESGLLH

-639 TVIKEEVISGGGEIV
+639 TVIKEDVISGGGEIV

-696 RYSPEN
+696 RYSSEN
-702 DFGIVKI
+702 GFGIVKI
-709 KIISRESKLT
+709 KIISRQDKFT
-719 GEKVIDENGAELYAL
+719 GEEVVDENGAELYAL

-768 KVFKTQLSTDYTD
+768 KVFMTQLSTDYTEKD
-781 KDREEIIAILKS
+781 KEEIIAILKS

>member
-1 MKKKIIIGVSATVI
+1 MKKKIIIGVSVAVI
-15 VIVAIAAGIVTGV
+15 VIVAIVTGIVTGA
-28 SSKKKSSDD
+28 SSKKKSSND
-37 INVSCKAAV
+37 INVSCNAAV

-61 CNKTGVEAEDYI
+61 CNKTGVEAEDYR

-347 GAQGKYTLKS
+347 GAQVKYTLKS

-469 RSIPL
+469 KSIPL

-527 TMDISKSCEFTS
+527 TMDISKSCEFTL

-551 ADGTKQFVEEC
+551 ADGTKQFVNEC

-575 SEASTEAPIQQ
+575 SGASTEAP
-586 PTQEQSTQEQPTQE
+586 TQEQPTQEQPTHE

-654 RLRNENGAELYYE
+654 RLQNENGAELYYE

-683 EYITSSLDKIADS
+683 EYITSSLDKIANS
-696 RYSPEN
+696 RYSLEN

-747 NKFTCFNSGFEVGC
+747 NKFTCFSSGFEVGC

-768 KVFKTQLSTDYTD
+768 KVFMTQLNTDYTD

>member
-1 MKKKIIIGVSATVI
+1 MKKKIIIGVSASVI
-15 VIVAIAAGIVTGV
+15 VIVAIAAGIVTGA
-28 SSKKKSSDD
+28 SSKKKSGND

-61 CNKTGVEAEDYI
+61 CNKTGVEAEDYR
-73 KAAKEYGYIT
+73 KVAKEYGYIT
-83 DSDEF
+83 DIDEF

-129 LAINNNLITEDSLDR
+129 LAINNNLIAEDSLDR

-167 PEDIENVSYKENVS
+167 PEDIENVSYKENIS

-190 YKEDE
+190 YKEDKS
-195 NIIYIDESAAKNLKK
+195 IIYIDESAAKNLKK
-210 GDTFVFDYMGEKIA
+210 GDTFVFDYMGGKIA
-224 KKIVENMGNGTFSLE
+224 KKIVEDMGNGTFSLE

-274 SAGKPVTMLTADV
+274 SAGKPVTMLAADV

-294 GFAIEAAVNDD
+294 GFAIEAEVNDD

-347 GAQGKYTLKS
+347 GAQVKYTLKS

-527 TMDISKSCEFTS
+527 TMDISKSYEFTS
-539 FARSKSLHYERL
+539 FARSKSFHYERL
-551 ADGTKQFVEEC
+551 ADGTKQFVKEC

-586 PTQEQSTQEQPTQE
+586 QPTQE
-600 QVTQGTDVKESGSLH
+600 QVTQEQVTKGTDVKESGPLH

-639 TVIKEEVISGGGEIV
+639 TVVSERANANTEMVTIQNDNGVQIEYIARDDKFGTEIMGNIMVEAKNDVVSKPRYNSGGELVIV
-654 RLRNENGAELYYE
+654 KTKDYKEYSRTSPDVREYDDGAE
-667 AWSYKVPENN
+667 
-677 QYYGGA
+677 
-683 EYITSSLDKIADS
+683 
-696 RYSPEN
+696 R
-702 DFGIVKI
+702 
-709 KIISRESKLT
+709 
-719 GEKVIDENGAELYAL
+719 YAL
-734 MSGEKI
+734 MPASTSYSICHTGIYLGCYFETPKETMFCSI
-740 SKYVNYG
+740 PSK
-747 NKFTCFNSGFEVGC
+747 K
-761 MFECQGS
+761 
-768 KVFKTQLSTDYTD
+768 LTD
-781 KDREEIIAILKS
+781 KDRKEIIAILES

>member
-15 VIVAIAAGIVTGV
+15 VIAAIAAGVITGV
-28 SSKKKSSDD
+28 SSKKKSSND

-61 CNKTGVEAEDYI
+61 CNKMGVEADDYR

-106 MGEGKMQIY
+106 MSEGKMQIY

-129 LAINNNLITEDSLDR
+129 LAINNNLIAEDSLDR

-167 PEDIENVSYKENVS
+167 PEDIENVSYKENIS

-224 KKIVENMGNGTFSLE
+224 KKIVEDMGNGTFSLE

-274 SAGKPVTMLTADV
+274 SAGKPVTMLTADM

-294 GFAIEAAVNDD
+294 GFSIEAAVNDD

-347 GAQGKYTLKS
+347 GAQVKYTLKS

-402 NVALYIVPAV
+402 NVALYIVPTV

-551 ADGTKQFVEEC
+551 ADGTKQFVKEC
-562 TYNEQPEDDKPKE
+562 TYNEQPEDDKPKG
-575 SEASTEAPIQQ
+575 SEASAEAP
-586 PTQEQSTQEQPTQE
+586 TQEQPTQE
-600 QVTQGTDVKESGSLH
+600 QVTQGTDLKESGSLH

-639 TVIKEEVISGGGEIV
+639 TVIKEDVISGGGEIV

-696 RYSPEN
+696 RYSSEN
-702 DFGIVKI
+702 GFGIVKI
-709 KIISRESKLT
+709 KIISRQDKFT
-719 GEKVIDENGAELYAL
+719 GEEVVDENGAELYAL

-768 KVFKTQLSTDYTD
+768 KVFMTQLSTDYTEKD
-781 KDREEIIAILKS
+781 KEEIIAILKS